1 MNKKKLGTGLL
12 ALALVGVV
20 GIGGSLAWFTDTEQ
34 ATNEVSLSKVD
45 INLTEP
51 SWDGDVTGALPGDL
65 FEKDPTITLAA
76 DSVNA
81 WVRIAPLT
89 VQVDFDNNG
98 SVDEEIK
105 LNTQDNLD
113 LFKIELND
121 GWSLN
126 TTDGYFY
133 YNIALSARESTTALF
148 DSITIPAGWGNAY
161 VNAKITLDVQAEAI
175 QYQNTSTTSCVEAF
189 SLADNIADL
198 EVTD

>member
-45 INLTEP
+45 IDLTEP

-98 SVDEEIK
+98 SVDEEFK

-113 LFKIELND
+113 LFKIKLND

-133 YNIALSARESTTALF
+133 YNTALSARESTTALF